1 MSMQREDLQG
11 GHRTAAAPGAAPGAA
26 PTTVVAVHEEVE
38 LARRDR
44 VRWGPVWAGI
54 AVAIGTYLLLQLALI
69 AVGVVELGG
78 TDATSDAVA
87 SAIAAVIAFFL
98 GGVTAGATAMW
109 RGVDDGLLHGVVLWA
124 VGLIALIVLSVA
136 GSGVAL
142 GSIDTT
148 QVFDQFRTDQVD
160 TVQANQDAQDASGKA
175 LHGLELAL
183 AASAAGGAVG
193 AKLWPRR
200 DSSIDL
206 RDRAA

>member
-1 MSMQREDLQG
+1 
-11 GHRTAAAPGAAPGAA
+11 
-26 PTTVVAVHEEVE
+26 
-38 LARRDR
+38 
-44 VRWGPVWAGI
+44 
-54 AVAIGTYLLLQLALI
+54 
-69 AVGVVELGG
+69 
-78 TDATSDAVA
+78 
-87 SAIAAVIAFFL
+87 
-98 GGVTAGATAMW
+98 MW

-175 LHGLELAL
+175 LLGLVLAL